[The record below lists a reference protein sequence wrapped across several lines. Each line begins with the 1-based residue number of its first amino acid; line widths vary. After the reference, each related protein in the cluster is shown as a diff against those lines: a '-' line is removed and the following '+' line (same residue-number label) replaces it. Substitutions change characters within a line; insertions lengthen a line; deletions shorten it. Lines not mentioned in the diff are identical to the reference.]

1 MQFLRNNID
10 QCIHMTNPENL
21 EILDRQ
27 KSLGPG
33 YARAKCL
40 QNTPDIYF
48 SKFKMGNLHR
58 CSMFLE
64 GQEELKITYPFSYM
78 TGLENTL

>member
-1 MQFLRNNID
+1 M
-10 QCIHMTNPENL
+10 
-21 EILDRQ
+21 
-27 KSLGPG
+27 GPG
-33 YARAKCL
+33 YTRARFL
-40 QNTPDIYF
+40 QNTPDIYI

-64 GQEELKITYPFSYM
+64 GQEELKITYPFSYI